1 LEADIKA
8 LGSSPL
14 QSGFAGIY
22 SFAAG
27 GYKYIAYPA
36 VYGTATQFTDQLTN
50 FNVAMNPVYTVS
62 VTNAFGQTTNY
73 NVHRT
78 TNVLGSSINI
88 IVA

>member
-1 LEADIKA
+1 LK
-8 LGSSPL
+8 
-14 QSGFAGIY
+14 SGFAGTY

-50 FNVAMNPVYTVS
+50 FNVAMQAPYTVS
-62 VTNAFGQTTNY
+62 VTNTFGQTTSY

-88 IVA
+88 VVA